1 MKEQFVVTDRY
12 KILQDTGNFRQILST
27 PTHKHIN
34 LLAPDF
40 FFLILAHPV
49 YKLWIKQEPNALELW
64 NILRFEEEKK
74 NG

>member
-40 FFLILAHPV
+40 YF
-49 YKLWIKQEPNALELW
+49 
-64 NILRFEEEKK
+64 
-74 NG
+74 